1 MEFRLM
7 TSRSPAPYSL
17 FQSILV
23 LKRHAFFLLLLVP
36 VVAMMDAAITLSPA
50 AAQSLSSDEARA
62 IAREAYIYG
71 FPLVDNYRIQYS
83 YFVDRDN
90 PEFKAS
96 WNTLV
101 NNARVYTPDDKAIQ
115 TPNSDTPYSFVGADL
130 RAEPLVF
137 TVPQVDK
144 GRYYSLQF
152 IDQYTFDFAYV
163 GSRATGNGAASYLL
177 AGPNWKGTA
186 PKGIAVIRSE
196 TQFVFVLYRTQLF
209 DSTDI
214 ENVKAVQAGYKV
226 QTLSEFLGQ
235 PAPPAAPAIDFIK
248 PLTAQEDTSLEFFR
262 VLNFILQFC
271 PTHPSEKAMMARFAG
286 IGVGA
291 GKSFDVKALSP
302 EMRKAIEGG
311 MADAWATFKKYKRTQ
326 LDTGKKSSVDA
337 FGTRQF
343 LNGRYLD
350 RFTAAVLG
358 IYGNSKN
365 EAIYPAYFIDSAGQ
379 RLVGAKRYALR
390 FAPGQL
396 PPANAFWSLTIYE
409 LPASLLSANPLNR
422 YLINSVMLPGLA
434 RDADGGIT
442 LYVQNESPGAEKES
456 NWLPAPN
463 GPFFAVLRLYWPKP
477 TALNGKWTAPPLIA
491 LSTPQAQSPAGSPI
505 DVTVDNFVRAES
517 DLYMAGMVK
526 DGALGKFIH
535 RREPASI
542 DQQTVIRLN
551 RDTLYSTAVFDLDAG
566 PVTITLPDAGKRFM
580 SMQVI
585 SEDHYVPM
593 VVYGAGAYRL
603 DKAKVG
609 TRYVLAAVRTLV
621 DPVDPKDVEQ
631 VHALQDAIKFQQKSP
646 GSFEVPQ
653 WDQVSQKKVRDALLV
668 LGSTIPDFAKAFG
681 TSTQV
686 DPVRHLIGTAVGW
699 GGNPDKDAAYL
710 NVTPTRNDGTTV
722 YQLNIKDVP
731 VDGFWSI
738 SVYNAEGYFQ
748 KNEYDAYTLNN
759 ITAKR
764 SDDGSIAIQF
774 GGCDGKI
781 ANCLPIVAGWNYTVR
796 LYRPRAEILHGSW
809 RFPKSR
815 PVN

>member
-1 MEFRLM
+1 MA
-7 TSRSPAPYSL
+7 SCSPAFYSRCH
-17 FQSILV
+17 SILKRRALFFALMV
-23 LKRHAFFLLLLVP
+23 L
-36 VVAMMDAAITLSPA
+36 VATMMNAAIAVSPA
-50 AAQSLSSDEARA
+50 AGQSLSADEARA

-83 YFVDRDN
+83 YFVDRAN
-90 PEFKAS
+90 PEYKAS

-186 PKGIAVIRSE
+186 PKGIPVIRSE

-209 DSTDI
+209 DAADI
-214 ENVKAVQAGYKV
+214 ENVKPVQAGYKV

-248 PLTAQEDTSLEFFR
+248 PLTADEERISPEFFS

-271 PTHPSEKAMMARFAG
+271 PTHPSEKAMMARFAK

-291 GKSFDVKALSP
+291 GKAFDLQALSP

-311 MADAWATFKKYKRTQ
+311 MADAWATFRKYKRTQ
-326 LDTGKKSSVDA
+326 LDTGKKSSLDA

-350 RFTAAVLG
+350 RFSAAVLG

-379 RLVGAKRYALR
+379 RLDGAKRYTLR

-396 PPANAFWSLTIYE
+396 PPANAFWSLTMYE
-409 LPASLLSANPLNR
+409 LPSSLLSANPLNR
-422 YLINSVMLPGLA
+422 YLINSVMLPGLK
-434 RDADGGIT
+434 RDADGGLT

-456 NWLPAPN
+456 NWLPAPT
-463 GPFFAVLRLYWPKP
+463 GQFFAVLRLYWPKP
-477 TALNGKWTAPPLIA
+477 AALDGKWTAPPMIA
-491 LSTPQAQSPAGSPI
+491 LSAPQEQSPAGGPI

-517 DLYMAGMVK
+517 DLYLAGMVK

-551 RDTLYSTAVFDLDAG
+551 RDTLYSAGVFDLDAG

-593 VVYGAGAYRL
+593 VVYRAGAYTL

-609 TRYVLAAVRTLV
+609 SRYVLAAVRTLV
-621 DPVDPKDVEQ
+621 DPGDPKDVEQ

-646 GSFEVPQ
+646 GNFSVPQ
-653 WDQVSQKKVRDALLV
+653 WDPVSQKKVRDALIV
-668 LGSTIPDFAKAFG
+668 LGSTIPDFGRAFG
-681 TSTQV
+681 TRAQV
-686 DPVRHLIGTAVGW
+686 NPVRHLVGTAVAW

-722 YQLNIKDVP
+722 YTLNVKNVP

-748 KNEYDAYTLNN
+748 ENEYDAYTLNN
-759 ITAKR
+759 ITAKK
-764 SDDGSIAIQF
+764 SNDGSITVQF

-781 ANCLPIVAGWNYTVR
+781 ANCLPIVTGWNYTVR
-796 LYRPRAEILHGSW
+796 LYRPRAEILDGTW

-815 PVN
+815 PVS